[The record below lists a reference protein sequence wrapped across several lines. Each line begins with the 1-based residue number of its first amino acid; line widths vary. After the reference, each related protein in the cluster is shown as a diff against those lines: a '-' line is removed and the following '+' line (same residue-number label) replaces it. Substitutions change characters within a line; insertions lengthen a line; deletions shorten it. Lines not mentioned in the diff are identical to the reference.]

1 MTTTQHRRPS
11 SEPREWT
18 RKAFACFAC
27 HDTGIIG
34 NADGLLS
41 QLVAEYDRL
50 PDGRAMAGSDV
61 AVICRCHA
69 SYPQQNHDGR
79 AVRGGLREGD
89 GTIRQV
95 MTELGPRALGMEVEI
110 ETARQIE
117 QARRKAWKATADST
131 AIAAAI
137 TELAQ

>member
-11 SEPREWT
+11 SEPKVEAF
-18 RKAFACFAC
+18 KAFACFAC
-27 HDTGIIG
+27 GDTGIIG

-41 QLVAEYDRL
+41 QLVDDYDRL
-50 PDGRAMAGSDV
+50 PDGRTMAGSDV

-79 AVRGGLREGD
+79 TARGGFREGD
-89 GTIRQV
+89 GTIRRV
-95 MTELGPRALGMEVEI
+95 MTELGPRALGVEIRI

-117 QARRKAWKATADST
+117 QARRRAWKATADST
-131 AIAAAI
+131 AVAASIA
-137 TELAQ
+137 ELAQ

>member
-11 SEPREWT
+11 SEP
-18 RKAFACFAC
+18 KVQAFKPFDCFAC

-34 NADGLLS
+34 NADGLLT
-41 QLVAEYDRL
+41 QLVADYDRL
-50 PDGRAMAGSDV
+50 PDGRTMAGSDV

-79 AVRGGLREGD
+79 AVRGGFREGD

-95 MTELGPRALGMEVEI
+95 MTELGPRALGVEVEI

-131 AIAAAI
+131 GVAAAI
-137 TELAQ
+137 TKLAK